1 MADRVA
7 VMYYGRIVE
16 LAPRDRLF
24 AQPLHP
30 YTSGLLDAVPIP
42 DPSVRSMISTI
53 DGDPPDPANL
63 PDGCRFR
70 SRCRHAMPKCAAL
83 EPPLVAVEPGHD
95 VACWLHDQ
103 PAHLALA

>member
-16 LAPRDRLF
+16 LAPRARLF
-24 AQPLHP
+24 ARPLHP

-42 DPSVRSMISTI
+42 DPTISSMTSSI

-63 PDGCRFR
+63 PEGCRFR
-70 SRCRHAMPKCAAL
+70 SRCHQAMPKCASA
-83 EPPLVAVEPGHD
+83 EPPLAEAEPGHD
-95 VACWLHDQ
+95 VACWLHTGQ
-103 PAHLALA
+103 